1 MHPPHHLRSHY
12 THFPDPT
19 LYSPT
24 HKTYIQIRRVG
35 RQNFTAEM
43 NNISYLIQNS
53 PFNVVSMDTE
63 YPGVIYGSSDMQY
76 RNPLA
81 QYWLMKANID
91 LLGLIQVGF
100 TLSDSAGNLATLGP
114 QRTIVAWEFAIS
126 DFDER
131 IHPHNLESISML
143 KSRGLN
149 FEFHRV
155 EGILSYDFA
164 QAMLDIGLVGGANE
178 VHWVTFHGAYDFGY
192 LIKAL
197 TRSTLPD
204 SLQDFLNLVRLYF
217 GEHVYDV
224 KHMIKPFP
232 YLFGGLEAIA
242 ARIRVCRVLS
252 AGHQAGSDSLLTQM
266 VHAKIKA
273 TYFQDAELYKKVAGK
288 IHPLAN

>member
-1 MHPPHHLRSHY
+1 M
-12 THFPDPT
+12 
-19 LYSPT
+19 
-24 HKTYIQIRRVG
+24 
-35 RQNFTAEM
+35 AEM
-43 NNISYLIQNS
+43 YNISYLIHNT
-53 PFNVVSMDTE
+53 PFNVVSMDSE

-100 TLSDSAGNLATLGP
+100 TLSDSTGNLATLGP

-131 IHPHNLESISML
+131 IHPHNPESISML

-155 EGILSYDFA
+155 EGIPSYDFA
-164 QAMLDIGLVGGANE
+164 RAMLDIGLVGGANE
-178 VHWVTFHGAYDFGY
+178 VHCVTFHDAYDFGY

-197 TRSTLPD
+197 TRSTPPD

-224 KHMIKPFP
+224 KYMIKPFS
-232 YLFGGLEAIA
+232 YLFGGLEVIA
-242 ARIRVCRVLS
+242 ARIRVCRV
-252 AGHQAGSDSLLTQM
+252 
-266 VHAKIKA
+266 
-273 TYFQDAELYKKVAGK
+273 
-288 IHPLAN
+288 